1 MSSSAIDKSRIP
13 DRLKVLDQWICWQA
27 VERDGKQTKIPI
39 KPYHTSGTAKAST
52 TDASTWRDIEA
63 ALTFHRSDRIETDG
77 IGFVFAPGEPIV
89 GIDLDSC
96 RTPESGHLTEWA
108 KDIVDRVDSYTE
120 ISPSKTGLHILIEGE
135 LPPGRN
141 RRGDVEMYDEARFFT
156 VTTDHLDGTPTN
168 LTHRRD
174 ALLGVHYEYVQTSP
188 DDDTSVAELGDV
200 VEGAS
205 DGSETST
212 GPGETADSEAD
223 NSDVEDVV
231 AIGSDS
237 ALYARYG
244 LDFPDIED
252 SGLEAALH
260 SLSPKALPSSL
271 PTTLEDVAG
280 PGVDLDDDD
289 LLERA
294 VASKSGETIEALLD
308 GREDLWNGMDS
319 RYPSQSEADMGL
331 CFYLAFW
338 TGGDPERM
346 DRLFRDSGLMRGKWD
361 SVHFANGATYGD
373 VCVART
379 LLSVDDYYTPPVNQE
394 RTAPN
399 DTESADSPSPQT
411 NDRWEYP
418 ADSRLSDGR
427 AVEDARRLATKVQ
440 RQQRELESKRER
452 IAELE
457 RQLQQYRTV
466 LGIYPELGIDED
478 TIRSESGDRL
488 STRDWSEQESMKE
501 NRRQSS
507 VEPTGGGEVHGER
520 NSKDDTPTDAENRSG
535 ESAPTDSDSDA
546 PGIAGRFR
554 RWLS

>member
-13 DRLKVLDQWICWQA
+13 DRLKVVDQWICWQA
-27 VERDGKQTKIPI
+27 VERDGKETKVPI
-39 KPYHTSGTAKAST
+39 KPYHTSGTSKAST
-52 TDASTWRDIEA
+52 TDTSTWRDLEA
-63 ALTFHRSDRIETDG
+63 ALTFHRSDRVETDG
-77 IGFVFAPGEPIV
+77 IGFVFVPGEPIV

-120 ISPSKTGLHILIEGE
+120 ISPSKTGLHILVEGE

-168 LTHRRD
+168 ITHRRD
-174 ALLGVHYEYVQTSP
+174 ALLEVHYEYVQTAP
-188 DDDTSVAELGDV
+188 DDDSSVAELGDV
-200 VEGAS
+200 VEEAS
-205 DGSETST
+205 DRSETST
-212 GPGETADSEAD
+212 GTGKTTDSEANNGD
-223 NSDVEDVV
+223 EDVV

-237 ALYARYG
+237 ALYACYG

-252 SGLEAALH
+252 PGLEAALH

-308 GREDLWNGMDS
+308 GCEDLWNGTDS

-331 CFYLAFW
+331 CFYLSFW

-399 DTESADSPSPQT
+399 NTESADSLSPQT
-411 NDRWEYP
+411 NDRRESP
-418 ADSRLSDGR
+418 AVSRLSDGR

-457 RQLQQYRTV
+457 RQLQQYRAV

-488 STRDWSEQESMKE
+488 STRDWSEQESVKE

-507 VEPTGGGEVHGER
+507 VEPTGEGEVHGER
-520 NSKDDTPTDAENRSG
+520 NLKDDTPTDAENRSG

-546 PGIAGRFR
+546 SGIAGRFR

>member
-1 MSSSAIDKSRIP
+1 MSSSAIDESRIP
-13 DRLKVLDQWICWQA
+13 DRLKVVDQWICWQA
-27 VERDGKQTKIPI
+27 VERDGKETKIPI
-39 KPYHTSGTAKAST
+39 KPYHTSGTSRAST
-52 TDASTWRDIEA
+52 TDTSTWRDLEA
-63 ALTFHRSDRIETDG
+63 ALTFHRSDRVETDG
-77 IGFVFAPGEPIV
+77 IGFVFAPEEPIV

-108 KDIVDRVDSYTE
+108 KDIVDRLDSYTE
-120 ISPSKTGLHILIEGE
+120 ISPSKTGLHILVEGE

-168 LTHRRD
+168 ITHRRD

-200 VEGAS
+200 VEGTS
-205 DGSETST
+205 DGNKEST
-212 GPGETADSEAD
+212 GTGETTDSEANNGD
-223 NSDVEDVV
+223 EDVV

-244 LDFPDIED
+244 LEFPNIED
-252 SGLEAALH
+252 PGLEAALH

-308 GREDLWNGMDS
+308 GREDLWNGRGS

-346 DRLFRDSGLMRGKWD
+346 DRLFRDSGLYRGKWD
-361 SVHFANGATYGD
+361 KVHFANGATYGD
-373 VCVART
+373 VCLART
-379 LLSVDDYYTPPVNQE
+379 LLQVDDYYSPP
-394 RTAPN
+394 A
-399 DTESADSPSPQT
+399 ESFESVDSSSPSPSSASESPSET
-411 NDRWEYP
+411 GSVSPEPLDT
-418 ADSRLSDGR
+418 R
-427 AVEDARRLATKVQ
+427 AVADARRLATKVQ
-440 RQQRELESKRER
+440 QQERELETKRER

-457 RQLQQYRTV
+457 QQLQWYRSI
-466 LGIYPELGIDED
+466 LGV
-478 TIRSESGDRL
+478 RS
-488 STRDWSEQESMKE
+488 
-501 NRRQSS
+501 
-507 VEPTGGGEVHGER
+507 
-520 NSKDDTPTDAENRSG
+520 RS
-535 ESAPTDSDSDA
+535 ADSDSTSSHSLGPSSTLDENAQEATPATENQQSEATFSIGEIDDA
-546 PGIAGRFR
+546 SETDVPSEGEDRGRESEHTAQRDEEAANTSGIAKRFR
-554 RWLS
+554 RLFR